1 MQPNLGV
8 GRVAP
13 AGQMILEDHLKKCLS
28 MTSAQQWKPYHNKNL
43 PRAQHSAFGDFPKDY
58 IKNKNA
64 GVTEVKPIDRAEV
77 SIAATGT
84 AILKKGDGLGG
95 KNTSLFQ
102 AKLKPAVQKPRAGAM
117 NSRAVPVSEFRL
129 FYERGDLPV
138 TIEHGPQ
145 NKINWKVAIEQLDY
159 HHYLPIFFEGMREKI
174 DPYRFL
180 AVQGIFD
187 MLDKGGAKVL
197 PVIPQLII
205 PVKTALNTRDPE
217 IIAITLKIL
226 QCLVTCSDT
235 IGEALVPYYRQI
247 LPILNLFKTKNI
259 NLGDKIDYSQRKSIN
274 LGDLIQQTLEM
285 FEMHGG
291 EDAFI
296 NIKYMVPTYESCVLN

>member
-1 MQPNLGV
+1 MQPTYTV

-43 PRAQHSAFGDFPKDY
+43 PRAQHSAFGDFPTEYMKK
-58 IKNKNA
+58 KNV
-64 GVTEVKPIDRAEV
+64 GVTEVKPIDRQEV
-77 SIAATGT
+77 SIAAKGT
-84 AILKKGDGLGG
+84 TILKKGDGLGG
-95 KNTSLFQ
+95 KSFSLNQ
-102 AKLKPAVQKPRAGAM
+102 PKAKPVPLKPRAGAV
-117 NSRAVPVSEFRL
+117 NSRQIPVSEFRL
-129 FYERGDLPV
+129 FYDRGDLPV

-145 NKINWKVAIEQLDY
+145 NKINWKVDIQQLDY
-159 HHYLPIFFEGMREKI
+159 HHYLPIFFEGIREKI

-180 AVQGIFD
+180 AVQGVFD
-187 MLDKGGAKVL
+187 MLEKGGAKVL

-205 PVKTALNTRDPE
+205 PIKTALNTRDPE

-226 QCLVTCSDT
+226 QALVTCSDT

-247 LPILNLFKTKNI
+247 LPIMNLFKTKNL
-259 NLGDKIDYSQRKSIN
+259 NMGDKIDYSQRKGNN
-274 LGDLIQQTLEM
+274 LGDLIQQTLEL